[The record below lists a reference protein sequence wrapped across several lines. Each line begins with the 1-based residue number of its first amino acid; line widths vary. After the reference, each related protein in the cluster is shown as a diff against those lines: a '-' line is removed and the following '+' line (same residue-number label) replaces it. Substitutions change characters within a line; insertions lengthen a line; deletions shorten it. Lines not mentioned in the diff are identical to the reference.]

1 MKISSV
7 TLSLISAP
15 LKTPFMTHLETVTK
29 REAIVIEV
37 RDSDGRIG
45 YGEAVPFSSP
55 WYTEETIK
63 TCLHIVEDF
72 LIPLVLRH
80 SIHHPKELETLWAG
94 IRRNSMAKS
103 GLGQAIWDLYAKQQ
117 EMYLGQLF
125 GGMRKTVAA
134 GVVIAADDVK
144 KALKQIEEFATIGY
158 QRYKIKIQRSTDI
171 EILSEI
177 RRHYPDIPLMA
188 DANSSYSLGD
198 IEHLKKLD
206 EFNLQMI
213 EQPLGHDDL
222 MEHAILQKEIETPIC
237 LDESICSFHDAKQA
251 LLLGSGKVISIKM
264 SRVGGW
270 GEAFNIHNLCV
281 EKEIPVWCGGMIEF
295 GISKAHNIAL
305 ASLNGFTIP
314 GDVSSSSR
322 YWEHDIVD
330 PEIVVKD
337 GVITVPDGV
346 GIGFEV
352 NEQNLRA
359 MTVHQQL
366 YKSE

>member
-1 MKISSV
+1 MRISSV
-7 TLSLISAP
+7 TISLISAP
-15 LKTPFMTHLETVTK
+15 LKIPFLTHLEKVTK

-63 TCLHIVEDF
+63 TCWHILGDF
-72 LIPLVLRH
+72 LIPLVL
-80 SIHHPKELETLWAG
+80 SQPIQHPKELVSLWAG

-103 GLGQAIWDLYAKQQ
+103 GLSQAIWDLYAKQ
-117 EMYLGQLF
+117 EEVYLGQLF
-125 GGMRKTVAA
+125 GGVRKTVAA
-134 GVVIAADDVK
+134 GVVIAADDVR
-144 KALKQIEEFATIGY
+144 KALKQIDEFATIGY

-171 EILSEI
+171 SVLSEI
-177 RRHYPDIPLMA
+177 RRHFPDIPLMA
-188 DANSSYSLGD
+188 DANSSYSLLD
-198 IEHLKKLD
+198 MEHLKKLD

-222 MEHAILQKEIETPIC
+222 MEHAILQKEIKTPIC

-251 LLLGSGKVISIKM
+251 LMLGSGKVISIKM

-270 GEAFNIHNLCV
+270 AEAVNIHNLCV
-281 EKEIPVWCGGMIEF
+281 ENEIPVWCGGMIEF

-305 ASLNGFTIP
+305 ASLHGFTIP
-314 GDVSSSSR
+314 GDLSSSSR
-322 YWEHDIVD
+322 YWEQDIVD
-330 PEIVVKD
+330 PEIVVKN
-337 GVITVPDGV
+337 GNITVPDGV

-352 NEQNLRA
+352 DEHRLQS
-359 MTVHQQL
+359 MMIHQQL
-366 YKSE
+366 FKV